1 VTPYV
6 LKRFGVR
13 VALFVLPAVVLIGSM
28 GFLAV
33 PVLAL
38 AGFMSVGDNALNYS
52 INQSAKEALYTPTS
66 QGAKYKAKAFIDMFV
81 QRAAKVFSVGLNLS
95 LPALVFGSVRWLSI
109 PVIGIIA
116 AWLAVIRFLGQQF
129 EAQAAAQRTASEA
142 DGTAADGTADALPE
156 ASPPTPTGDA
166 GTAK

>member
-1 VTPYV
+1 
-6 LKRFGVR
+6 
-13 VALFVLPAVVLIGSM
+13 
-28 GFLAV
+28 
-33 PVLAL
+33 
-38 AGFMSVGDNALNYS
+38 
-52 INQSAKEALYTPTS
+52 
-66 QGAKYKAKAFIDMFV
+66 MFV